1 MFEKFRAIHGVGQK
15 IRGLRA
21 NAVFGW
27 HIKLSD
33 QMLPFRQRVFL
44 VELKEP
50 PGVTDVRVPAFER
63 EIDPCQF
70 SERALPRSE
79 AMNEGTE
86 AKHPRKQTPY
96 FVSFTGRFG
105 CGPAP

>member
-1 MFEKFRAIHGVGQK
+1 MFRCQTPPGRVREVPRDTRRRPENPRLA
-15 IRGLRA
+15 
-21 NAVFGW
+21 
-27 HIKLSD
+27 
-33 QMLPFRQRVFL
+33 RQRCL
-44 VELKEP
+44 WLTYVELKEP

-96 FVSFTGRFG
+96 FVSFGNRPT
-105 CGPAP
+105 

>member
-1 MFEKFRAIHGVGQK
+1 
-15 IRGLRA
+15 
-21 NAVFGW
+21 
-27 HIKLSD
+27 
-33 QMLPFRQRVFL
+33 MLQFQQRVFL

-63 EIDPCQF
+63 EIDPCRF
-70 SERALPRSE
+70 GERACCPANLSSE
-79 AMNEGTE
+79 AMNEGTK
-86 AKHPRKQTPY
+86 AKHARKQTPY